1 MTKTRGSI
9 KRQVEHRAIDSLIP
23 YARNSR
29 THSAEQVAQ
38 IAASIREFG
47 WTNPVLID
55 DAGSIIAG
63 HGRVLAARQT
73 GASDVPCIVLDGL
86 TEAQKRALVIADNKL
101 AMNAG
106 WDEDLLSD
114 ELAGLFD
121 HIDLAL
127 LGFDDGELKAL
138 LRTVDEAEMP
148 ELDDGDRGPF
158 QQMTFTLHD
167 DQVERV
173 KAAME
178 AAKGRGPFDG
188 PNENSNGNA
197 LARIAETFLAI
208 PA

>member
-1 MTKTRGSI
+1 MAKTRGSI

-106 WDEDLLSD
+106 WDEDLLSSELQSLLD
-114 ELAGLFD
+114 EGF
-121 HIDLAL
+121 DLAVV
-127 LGFDDGELKAL
+127 GFDDGELSAL
-138 LRTVDEAEMP
+138 FADKAEMP